1 MADGPHYNM
10 MEEQLAALEPAQ
22 SPKGALPSF
31 TGGQR
36 DTVLHM
42 YQRALEKAGD
52 QVFFDVGG
60 ETCTYRELDR
70 RATCFAHELA
80 KLGIGKG
87 DTVVTIAETS
97 PDVFTLWFG
106 IHKLGA
112 IWAPVNLAYR
122 GEFLRHQIDDTQAK
136 LVICD
141 AAMLERVVDIAHQL
155 SRLERILCRDL
166 PEELPACPV
175 PIESFDAYRGSDE
188 TPIAIPVEPHDL
200 AMLIYTSGTTGP
212 SKGCMISHNY
222 MCMQGRQQ
230 QRALEPAEGDITWT
244 PLPMFHSA
252 ALNAVLGAIYTAS
265 RIAVWPSFSVTRFWE
280 DIEQSGATHALLMAT
295 IFALVADAPDTPA
308 MERCKGRL
316 KMIFGVP
323 ITPRVRKIWK
333 ERFGVGVVSSWAYG
347 QTEVSRLTMALPHE
361 QPPEA
366 SAGRAAD
373 EFDVMIFDEND
384 CPVPPGTVGQIVC
397 RPRFPN
403 VMFEGYWNRPDATA
417 AVWRNLWMH
426 TGDLGMMDEDGWMY
440 FVDRAKDYL
449 RCRGENVSSFE
460 VERTFQLHP
469 EVAEVAVHAVGQQ
482 TGEDEIKA
490 TIVLREE
497 ATVDAETLC
506 RWSLDKLPYFA
517 VPRFIEFRAELIK
530 NPTGRVLKYKL
541 REQGVTGDTWDREV
555 AGIVVRKNPR

>member
-1 MADGPHYNM
+1 
-10 MEEQLAALEPAQ
+10 MEVSNAARQPV
-22 SPKGALPSF
+22 SF
-31 TGGQR
+31 SAGQR

-42 YQRALEKAGD
+42 FERAVARAGD
-52 QVFFDVGG
+52 DVFFDVGG
-60 ETCTYRELDR
+60 ETCSYGELDR
-70 RATCFAHELA
+70 RSNCLAHELA
-80 KLGIGKG
+80 KLGVGKG
-87 DTVVTIAETS
+87 DAVVTIADTS

-106 IHKLGA
+106 IQKLGG

-122 GEFLRHQIDDTQAK
+122 GEFLRHQMNDTQAR

-141 AAMLERVVDIAHQL
+141 ADMLERVVEIAADCP
-155 SRLERILCRDL
+155 SLERVLCRDL
-166 PEELPACPV
+166 PAEVPACAV
-175 PIESFDAYRGSDE
+175 PIEAFDAYRGTDE
-188 TPIAIPVEPHDL
+188 SALPIPVEPHDL

-222 MCMQGRQQ
+222 MCMQARQQ
-230 QRALEPAEGDITWT
+230 HRAVAPVPGDITFT
-244 PLPMFHSA
+244 PLPMFHSSA
-252 ALNAVLGAIYTAS
+252 INAVLGAIYNAS
-265 RIAVWPSFSVTRFWE
+265 RVAVWPRFSVTRFWD
-280 DIEQSGATHALLMAT
+280 DIEQAGATHALLMAT
-295 IFALVADAPDTPA
+295 IFALVANAPDTPA
-308 MERCKGRL
+308 MERCKGQL

-323 ITPRVRKIWK
+323 ITPAIRKIWM
-333 ERFGVGVVSSWAYG
+333 ERFGVGIASSWAYG
-347 QTEVSRLTMALPHE
+347 QTEVSRLTMALPTE
-361 QPPEA
+361 NPPEA

-373 EFDVMIFDEND
+373 EFEVMIFDEND

-403 VMFEGYWNRPDATA
+403 VMFEGYWNRPEATA
-417 AVWRNLWMH
+417 AAWRNFWMH
-426 TGDLGMMDEDGWMY
+426 TGDLGMLDEDGWMY

-460 VERTFQLHP
+460 VERTFQMHP

-490 TIVLREE
+490 TIVLHAE

-506 RWSLDKLPYFA
+506 RWSIGKLPYFA

-541 REQGVTGDTWDREV
+541 REQGVTSDTWDREE
-555 AGIVVRKNPR
+555 AGIIVRKRSS